1 MMFSLNYPMQQIY
14 RLRLVAILESFEG
27 FEVFQHSVAKFTENE
42 IPMILHPWHGVE
54 PEWNREDASIRGL
67 IEIPSGS
74 KAKYE
79 VDKVSGL
86 LKLDRVVFAAFVYP
100 VNYGFIPKSLGDDG
114 DPLDIL
120 VLSEVSIEPLCLV
133 DTKVIGY
140 MEMIDSGQG
149 DEKIIA
155 VAKGDM
161 SVSHIQSMEELPQN
175 FKSELKHFF
184 LNYKTLMNREVRV
197 ENFRGREDA
206 AAVIE
211 KALIN
216 YQKKFA

>member
-1 MMFSLNYPMQQIY
+1 MFITHRTSSCHVDD
-14 RLRLVAILESFEG
+14 LRLI
-27 FEVFQHSVAKFTENE
+27 QRSVAKFTANE
-42 IPMILHPWHGVE
+42 TQMILHPWHEVA
-54 PEWNREDASIRGL
+54 PEWNSQDASIRGL
-67 IEIPSGS
+67 IEIPKGS

-100 VNYGFIPKSLGDDG
+100 INYGFIPKSLGDDG

-120 VLSEVSIEPLCLV
+120 VLSEVSIQPMCLV
-133 DTKVIGY
+133 ETKVIGY

-206 AAVIE
+206 AVVIE
-211 KALIN
+211 KALSN
-216 YQKKFA
+216 YQKKYS

>member
-1 MMFSLNYPMQQIY
+1 
-14 RLRLVAILESFEG
+14 
-27 FEVFQHSVAKFTENE
+27 
-42 IPMILHPWHGVE
+42 MIQHPWHEVA
-54 PEWNREDASIRGL
+54 NDYDASSASVRGL
-67 IEIPSGS
+67 IEISRGS

-79 VDKVSGL
+79 VDKKSGL

-100 VNYGFIPKSLGDDG
+100 INYGFIPQSLGDDG

-120 VLSEVSIEPLCLV
+120 VLSEVSIQPLCLV

-161 SVSHIQSMEELPQN
+161 SVSHINSIEELPEN
-175 FKSELKHFF
+175 FKLELKHFF
-184 LNYKTLMNREVRV
+184 LNYKTLMNKEVRV
-197 ENFRGREDA
+197 EKFLGVEQA
-206 AAVIE
+206 KTVIE

-216 YQKKFA
+216 YQKTFPK